1 MERLMRLWA
10 VTLSWHGHAIVAA
23 ESAERAVDLLHETDL
38 AEDQR
43 MGIVD
48 AGYPNSTPWGDDRD
62 HLQVAELKLPETEGI
77 LAELDVD

>member
-1 MERLMRLWA
+1 MRLWA

-38 AEDQR
+38 AETQR

-48 AGYPNSTPWGDDRD
+48 PEDPNSTAWSDDRD
-62 HLQVAELKLPETEGI
+62 DLTVAELKLDGTEGI